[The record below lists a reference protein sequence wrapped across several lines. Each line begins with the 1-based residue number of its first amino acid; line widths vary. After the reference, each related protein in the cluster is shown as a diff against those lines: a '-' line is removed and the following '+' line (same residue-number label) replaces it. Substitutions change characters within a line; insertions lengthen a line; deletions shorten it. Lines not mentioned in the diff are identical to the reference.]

1 MGHNSLNITMDYRE
15 DSSGMKEILAQEYG
29 ITVTIAQVKTGDY
42 IINDEI
48 AVERKTALDFVQSI
62 IDGRLF
68 KQAQQMKQSFES
80 CAFIIEGKNPYSS
93 HIDIHPH
100 ALKGALIS
108 IALAWRIPV
117 LFSENTQ
124 DSALLLWLLGTQ
136 NIKMCSEL
144 SYRPGRRP
152 KRIHKRQ
159 LYILQ
164 GLPHVGPALALKLL
178 AHFGSVEKVM
188 VASEEELMQVN
199 RLGQLTARKIRKVIS
214 G

>member
-1 MGHNSLNITMDYRE
+1 MERKSLSITMDYRE
-15 DSSGMKEILAQEYG
+15 DISGIKKILAQEYG
-29 ITVTIAQVKTGDY
+29 VIVTTRQLDVGDY

-48 AVERKTALDFVQSI
+48 AVERKTTLDFIQSL

-80 CAFIIEGKNPYSS
+80 CALIVEGQNLYDG

-100 ALKGALIS
+100 AIKGALIS
-108 IALAWRIPV
+108 IAFAWRIPV
-117 LFSENTQ
+117 LFSNNTQ

-144 SYRPGRRP
+144 SLRPGRRP
-152 KRIHKRQ
+152 KRIRKRQ

-164 GLPHVGPALALKLL
+164 
-178 AHFGSVEKVM
+178 
-188 VASEEELMQVN
+188 
-199 RLGQLTARKIRKVIS
+199 
-214 G
+214 